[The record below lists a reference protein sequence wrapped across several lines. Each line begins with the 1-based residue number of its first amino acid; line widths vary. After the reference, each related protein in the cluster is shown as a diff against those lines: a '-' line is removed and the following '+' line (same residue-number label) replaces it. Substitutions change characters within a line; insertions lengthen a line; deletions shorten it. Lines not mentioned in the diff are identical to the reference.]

1 MLRPEVQSR
10 SANKLSQQTHSYQ
23 RDQAWKVNEGETK
36 RQDGRSCPKS
46 CCPARGWR
54 NHDDD
59 LSAPDHDWSEGF
71 TTSTTSSRKGN
82 NSFVFVQTMKP
93 SSQIN
98 IRSWRYVGTTAL
110 EDMILGMGKCAVRDT
125 HNVVSSDDFL
135 RMHRDYCLPDGRQH
149 LCPCS
154 PNFRTLQRWG

>member
-1 MLRPEVQSR
+1 
-10 SANKLSQQTHSYQ
+10 
-23 RDQAWKVNEGETK
+23 
-36 RQDGRSCPKS
+36 
-46 CCPARGWR
+46 
-54 NHDDD
+54 
-59 LSAPDHDWSEGF
+59 
-71 TTSTTSSRKGN
+71 
-82 NSFVFVQTMKP
+82 MKP

-110 EDMILGMGKCAVRDT
+110 EDMILGMGECAVRNT

-154 PNFRTLQRWG
+154 PNLRTLQR